1 MSDIIHIEA
10 LLMLADREVVGHEP
24 VPQRCG
30 SYYALLHESLPYLR
44 ELLEHK
50 KAKAAGLA
58 VLRRELEIA
67 ESNATERSDPA
78 SNEENDAEVRRLREV
93 IARQEVNV

>member
-1 MSDIIHIEA
+1 MSDIRHIEA
-10 LLMLADREVVGHEP
+10 IVTLAEKELSQGEWSHRAGVL
-24 VPQRCG
+24 
-30 SYYALLHESLPYLR
+30 SALLRESIPFLR
-44 ELLEHK
+44 EYAEILA
-50 KAKAAGLA
+50 AKAAGLA

-93 IARQEVNV
+93 IARQEVNA